1 MSACMRSLYSSD
13 QWAPG
18 FSLLLSLGPEVGSV
32 LLSLGDF
39 RAPVFSLRMDRGE
52 AGLEGE
58 FELFMQLLGTYC
70 GLLRLSCHHNGIVA
84 IGYDVCI
91 SFIARIRPWFAG
103 GCSNSSAKVR
113 KLRECAGDQMAVIQ
127 LIDSRKRDLG
137 GFVVRRVLP
146 AETRQMV
153 GPFIFFDHLGPVRF
167 QPGEGIDVRPHP
179 HIALAT
185 VTYLFAG
192 SLLHRDSLGS
202 VQEIKPGDVN
212 WMSAGEGIVHSE
224 RTPPESRPQGPHVHG
239 IQSWVALP
247 DGMEEGK
254 PTFAHTA
261 AAALPHLKLGEAT
274 LAVIAGHAFGAKSP
288 VEVLWP
294 TLYVDAQLPPKAMLE
309 IPPEYAERAVYAVE
323 GRLSIGDTQL
333 DEGQL
338 AILKPGATVPVRAVS
353 ASRMLLLGGEAFAT
367 PRFIEWNFVASSRE
381 RIDRAK
387 RRWRAQE
394 FPAVPGET
402 EFIPLP

>member
-1 MSACMRSLYSSD
+1 
-13 QWAPG
+13 
-18 FSLLLSLGPEVGSV
+18 
-32 LLSLGDF
+32 
-39 RAPVFSLRMDRGE
+39 
-52 AGLEGE
+52 
-58 FELFMQLLGTYC
+58 
-70 GLLRLSCHHNGIVA
+70 
-84 IGYDVCI
+84 
-91 SFIARIRPWFAG
+91 
-103 GCSNSSAKVR
+103 
-113 KLRECAGDQMAVIQ
+113 MAVVQ

-146 AETRQMV
+146 AGTRLMV
-153 GPFIFFDHLGPVRF
+153 GPFIFFDHLGPTRF

-224 RTPPESRPQGPHVHG
+224 RTPTESRPQGPHIHG

-247 DGMEEGK
+247 DGQEEGE
-254 PTFAHTA
+254 PSFAHTA
-261 AAALPHLKLGEAT
+261 AAALPHRKLGEVT
-274 LAVIAGHAFGAKSP
+274 LSVIAGHAFGAKSP
-288 VEVLWP
+288 VRVLWP
-294 TLYVDAQLPPKAMLE
+294 TLYVDAQLPPGAALE
-309 IPPEYAERAVYAVE
+309 IPPEYAERAVYVAE

-333 DEGQL
+333 EEGQL
-338 AILKPGATVPVRAVS
+338 AILEPGTTIPVRAVS
-353 ASRMLLLGGEAFAT
+353 ASRMLLLGGEPFAT

-381 RIDRAK
+381 RIERAK
-387 RRWRAQE
+387 QRWRAQE